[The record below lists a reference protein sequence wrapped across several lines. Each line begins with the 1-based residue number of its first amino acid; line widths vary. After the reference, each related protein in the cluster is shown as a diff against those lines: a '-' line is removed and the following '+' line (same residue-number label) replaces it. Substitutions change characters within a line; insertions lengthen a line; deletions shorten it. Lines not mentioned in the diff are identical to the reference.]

1 MASRRDAQVGVVAL
15 AAFVGLVLGVAALV
29 GALALLAGFQSHVL
43 TQLAAESPHV
53 LVTPAGRPDFA
64 AAEGVGRA
72 LASLP
77 GVVSVDPVV
86 RGRGWIT
93 ARGQAVPAVLAGREG
108 AEGLTLDPA
117 QARQLSALP
126 GEEVVVVSSRTRLSP
141 LGPVPVT
148 ASLPVTDVAVVA
160 TGRHQPEASL
170 PADAARR
177 LFGLSEGGATGFEL
191 RLADPEAAP
200 AAAAAAREALG
211 AATTAVTTW
220 QEANRP
226 LLLALRLERLAIFAT
241 VFLVV
246 VVAGLNLAAT
256 SAVLAATRRGDAAV
270 LTVLGA
276 SPRVLAR
283 VFLLAGLLLG
293 AAGTACG
300 LVLGTGLAVLL
311 DATKALPLPA
321 QLFSLAHVPF
331 RVTARDLLAVG
342 AFSLLWSF
350 LSSLVPARMAARVD
364 VPEALRAG

>member
-1 MASRRDAQVGVVAL
+1 MAA

-29 GALALLAGFQSHVL
+29 LSLSLLSGFQNHVL
-43 TQLAAESPHV
+43 ARLAEEAPHV
-53 LVTPAGRPDFA
+53 LVAPAGRPDFG
-64 AAEGVGRA
+64 AAEGAAARLGA
-72 LASLP
+72 LP
-77 GVVSVDPVV
+77 GVLSVTPVV

-108 AEGLTLDPA
+108 ADGITLDPA
-117 QARQLSALP
+117 QARQLTVLP
-126 GEEVVVVSSRTRLSP
+126 GEEVTVVSSRTRLSP

-148 ASLPVTDVAVVA
+148 ASLTVTEVASA
-160 TGRHQPEASL
+160 STGRKQPEAIL

-177 LFGLSEGGATGFEL
+177 LFGIPEGGATGFEL
-191 RLADPEAAP
+191 RLADPGNAP
-200 AAAAAAREALG
+200 VAAASAREALG
-211 AATTAVTTW
+211 GSSTSTTTW

-226 LLLALRLERLAIFAT
+226 LLLALRLERVVLFAT

-276 SPRVLAR
+276 APGVLAR
-283 VFLLAGLLLG
+283 IFLLAGLILG
-293 AAGTACG
+293 AAGT
-300 LVLGTGLAVLL
+300 LTGLAVGTVVAVAL
-311 DATKALPLPA
+311 DVTHAIPLPA

-331 RVTARDLLAVG
+331 KPGVRDLLAVG

-350 LSSLVPARMAARVD
+350 LSSIVPARMASRVD
-364 VPEALRAG
+364 VTEALRAG